1 MEIKVNG
8 EAITLPEGKNRLE
21 DVFEAIGIPFQQTGI
36 AVALNMEL
44 VPRSEWSTTLV
55 KAGDALEVITARQG
69 G

>member
-8 EAITLPEGKNRLE
+8 EAVVLAEGKNRLQ
-21 DVFEAIGIPFQQTGI
+21 DVFQAIGIPYDQTGI

-44 VPRSEWSTTLV
+44 VPRSEWDITSV
-55 KAGDALEVITARQG
+55 HQGDELEVITARQG

>member
-8 EAITLPEGKNRLE
+8 EAVVLAEGKNRLQ
-21 DVFEAIGIPFQQTGI
+21 DVFQAIGIPFDQPGI

-44 VPRSEWSTTLV
+44 VPRSEWDITTV
-55 KAGDALEVITARQG
+55 QQGDALEVITARQG